1 MSQSDTTPTTNP
13 TEVAESATL
22 HSFLNCYLRETGDYE
37 VVDAEE
43 VPVPTNG
50 REQVIRAP
58 LPEQATT
65 LYVPLRYLSP
75 TDRHLFDLPGYYRRD
90 TEDTEDEA
98 LELDYVTLASLV
110 TKELSIARDE
120 TGNRD
125 ELLLRALKSCKNVA
139 RFVEARQD
147 DADQLYGFDTTFR
160 EAEQSLVFGHLLHP
174 TPKSRQ
180 GIAPHESPTYAPEL
194 EGSFPLHYFR
204 ADPELVWQDSAL
216 SATAEVDTGGAE
228 SASEWV
234 KAALRED
241 PAVPD
246 SFVETHVESDD
257 VLIPLHPW
265 QADYLLEQDRVRE
278 RLGEGLE
285 SLGQV
290 GREFHP
296 TSSVRTLYAPDAPFM
311 VKASL
316 NVKITNSER
325 TNKRPELDRGV
336 AIAQLLDTELGDDLR
351 ERFPSFDIVRDPASL
366 TLDVGEG
373 ADGESESGFEV
384 VLRENVFR
392 DGGEDADENDARNAG
407 PVVALCQDRIAGDGS
422 RLGEI
427 VRTLADREGRSTEAV
442 SRDWFRRY
450 LEISLRPILW
460 LYLERGLGVEAHQQN
475 GVLALDEGYP
485 DEFYYRDN
493 QGYYFPESKYDEL
506 DDVLPGVGE
515 RADTIC
521 PDEVA
526 DERIRY
532 YVVLNNLFGVVNAFG
547 SAGLADERDLLE
559 LLREELEYCRRFDRD
574 SSSLLDGLLESETLP
589 CKANLLTR
597 FHDMDELVGSLENQS
612 VYADVDNP
620 IVTAV
625 ETASGSEADA
635 ADETARGAD
644 SEVTPR

>member
-1 MSQSDTTPTTNP
+1 MTSTQTNP
-13 TEVAESATL
+13 TDIAESATL
-22 HSFLNCYLRETGDYE
+22 HSFLNCYLRETGHYE
-37 VVDAEE
+37 VVDAAD
-43 VPVPTNG
+43 VPVPTHG
-50 REQVIRAP
+50 RDRTIRAS
-58 LPEQATT
+58 LTEQDTI
-65 LYVPLRYLSP
+65 LYVPLRYRSP
-75 TDRHLFDLPGYYRRD
+75 TDRHLFDLPGYYR
-90 TEDTEDEA
+90 TGDET

-125 ELLLRALKSCKNVA
+125 ELLLRVLKSCKNVT
-139 RFVEARQD
+139 RFVEARRD
-147 DADQLYGFDTTFR
+147 DKDQLYGFDTTFR

-180 GIAPHESPTYAPEL
+180 GIPPHESPTYAPEL
-194 EGSFPLHYFR
+194 EGSFSLHYFR

-216 SATAEVDTGGAE
+216 PARNAGSAE
-228 SASEWV
+228 SVGVESTSEWV
-234 KAALRED
+234 KSALRED

-246 SFVETHVESDD
+246 SFVENHVESDA
-257 VLIPLHPW
+257 VLIPVHPW
-265 QADYLLEQDRVRE
+265 QAEYLLEQDHVRDL
-278 RLGEGLE
+278 LGDGLE

-290 GREFHP
+290 GRELHP

-336 AIAQLLDTELGDDLR
+336 AITELLDTELGDDLR
-351 ERFPSFDIVRDPASL
+351 ERFPDFDIVRDPASL

-373 ADGESESGFEV
+373 AESGFEV
-384 VLRENVFR
+384 VLRENAFR
-392 DGGEDADENDARNAG
+392 GADAENVG
-407 PVVALCQDRIAGDGS
+407 PVVALCQDKIAEDGS

-427 VRTLADREGRSTEAV
+427 VRTLAEREGRSTAEV

-475 GVLALDEGYP
+475 GVLALEDGYP
-485 DEFYYRDN
+485 DSFYYRDN
-493 QGYYFPESKYDEL
+493 QGFYFPESQYDEL
-506 DDVLPGVGE
+506 DSLLPGVGE

-521 PDEVA
+521 PDAVA

-532 YVVLNNLFGVVNAFG
+532 YVVLNNLFGVINAFG
-547 SAGLADERDLLE
+547 SAGLVDERDLLE
-559 LLREELEYCRRFDRD
+559 ILREELEHCRKFDRD
-574 SSSLLDGLLESETLP
+574 SSSLLDGLLEDETLP

-612 VYADVDNP
+612 VYAEVENP
-620 IVTAV
+620 IVTEV
-625 ETASGSEADA
+625 Q
-635 ADETARGAD
+635 
-644 SEVTPR
+644 EVTPR

>member
-1 MSQSDTTPTTNP
+1 MNA
-13 TEVAESATL
+13 TEIAESATL

-37 VVDAEE
+37 VVAAEE
-43 VPVPTNG
+43 VPVPANG
-50 REQVIRAP
+50 RERVVRAP

-65 LYVPLRYLSP
+65 LYVPLRYRSP
-75 TDRHLFDLPGYYRRD
+75 TDRHLFDLPGYYRHGEGGRAD
-90 TEDTEDEA
+90 GRGDRT
-98 LELDYVTLASLV
+98 LELDYLTLASLA
-110 TKELSIARDE
+110 TKELALSRDD

-125 ELLLRALKSCKNVA
+125 ELLLRVLKSCKNVA
-139 RFVEARQD
+139 RFVDARRD
-147 DADQLYGFDTTFR
+147 DEDQLYGFDTTFR

-194 EGSFPLHYFR
+194 EGSFSLHYFR
-204 ADPELVWQDSAL
+204 ADPELVWEDAAL
-216 SATAEVDTGGAE
+216 DATAALDVAAD

-241 PAVPD
+241 PAVGE
-246 SFVETHVESDD
+246 SFVRQHVESDD
-257 VLIPLHPW
+257 VLIPVHPW
-265 QADYLLEQDRVRE
+265 QADYLLEQDGVRE
-278 RLGEGLE
+278 QLGDGLE
-285 SLGQV
+285 SLGRV

-296 TSSVRTLYAPDAPFM
+296 TTSVRTLYAPDAPFM

-316 NVKITNSER
+316 NVAITNSER

-336 AIAQLLDTELGDDLR
+336 AIAELLDTQLGDDLR
-351 ERFPSFDIVRDPASL
+351 ERFPDFDVVRDPASL

-392 DGGEDADENDARNAG
+392 GADAENAG
-407 PVVALCQDRIAGDGS
+407 PVVALCQDRIEGDGS
-422 RLGEI
+422 RLGTVVETI
-427 VRTLADREGRSTEAV
+427 AEREGRSTEEV
-442 SRDWFRRY
+442 SREWFRRY

-485 DEFYYRDN
+485 DRFYYRDN

-506 DDVLPGVGE
+506 DDLLPGVGE

-521 PDEVA
+521 PDAVA

-532 YVVLNNLFGVVNAFG
+532 YVVLNNVFGVVNVFG
-547 SAGLADERDLLE
+547 TAGLVDERDLLAI
-559 LLREELEYCRRFDRD
+559 LREELERCREFDRD
-574 SSSLLDGLLESETLP
+574 SSSLLDGLLEDETLP

-625 ETASGSEADA
+625 EAAGESDADT
-635 ADETARGAD
+635 ADETDAEGEP
-644 SEVTPR
+644 EVPPR